1 MTIAKRLKHYLD
13 DSGVAYDTVDHPRTA
28 TSSQSAEAA
37 HVPGDNIAK
46 SVVIHH
52 DDGYVVAVVPASHRV
67 DLAALQ
73 ESLDRR
79 IGLASER
86 EICFLFDDCDVGAAP
101 PIGEAYGVTTLLD
114 KSLAGKSEIWF
125 EGGDHRTLVHLAG
138 SEFDRLMK
146 DSKRETISYH
156 G

>member
-73 ESLDRR
+73 ESLDSR

-146 DSKRETISYH
+146 GARRETISYH